1 MKKLVFFLFLAL
13 VLASCKSKEGKIFA
27 FVEEFNNSEIADSL
41 VKQSKAYYINKK
53 EANIDFILNA
63 TDSTI
68 TNDILKTSFP
78 KILDQVVNSHPDLNS
93 LVKDDVIFNLRIY
106 NQFGTKVV
114 ESPLNKEN
122 IANLNVF

>member
-1 MKKLVFFLFLAL
+1 MKKLAFFLLLTL
-13 VLASCKSKEGKIFA
+13 VLAACKSKEGKIFA

-78 KILDQVVNSHPDLNS
+78 KILDQVINSHPDLNS

-122 IANLNVF
+122 IAHLNVF

>member
-1 MKKLVFFLFLAL
+1 MKKLTLFFLAL

-27 FVEEFNNSEIADSL
+27 FIEDFNNSEISNPL

-114 ESPLNKEN
+114 ESPLDKDN

>member
-13 VLASCKSKEGKIFA
+13 VLVACKSKEGKIFA
-27 FVEEFNNSEIADSL
+27 FVEEFNNSEINNPL
-41 VKQSKAYYINKK
+41 VKLSKAYYINKK

-78 KILDQVVNSHPDLNS
+78 KILDQVVSTHPELNN

-106 NQFGTKVV
+106 NQFGTKVI
-114 ESPLNKEN
+114 ESPLNKDN
-122 IANLNVF
+122 IKHFNVF